1 MGRSLPLTMP
11 VVTLIPTFSGLP
23 MAMTGSPTP
32 TLPES
37 PSVSGSST
45 PSDASPFMT
54 ATSVEGSSPT
64 TSASS
69 RTPLANLTE
78 MSSAPPTTCWLVTMW
93 PRSSSTNPEPPPGPS
108 SDEAT
113 STLTTPGPVCV
124 YTSRTGTPAAPSDP
138 PSTGGKASLKITSV
152 VPSSRPVTPTKIK
165 SAVAVTS
172 PPTIADTSA
181 VNAVFRRG
189 SFRGLRPSRLRG
201 LCAEVVDGP
210 PVYTPLA
217 ILLHEPPGSLVLL
230 DLVGERGLGTPG
242 DGRRVAGDLG
252 GRPLDELHA
261 LHGGER
267 AFEGGPV
274 RESALPPILAEK
286 LGGPVVISLGRRRV
300 ELFHRP
306 LGGPPPREPA
316 PRLGPFRP
324 LYLFRLVRR
333 SRSRSGRRPRGG
345 LLVGTASLLVLSS
358 LRLAVVGRALS
369 RVVGRGSV
377 SGLFVPSPEER
388 GGRERPDHGEHS
400 HEGQGDQKTSPTVP
414 PHGAHRAAGLAR
426 RRTARS
432 RG

>member
-1 MGRSLPLTMP
+1 MGLSVPLTMP

-45 PSDASPFMT
+45 PSDASTFMI

-78 MSSAPPTTCWLVTMW
+78 MSSAPPTTCWLVTIW
-93 PRSSSTNPEPPPGPS
+93 PCSSSTNPEPPPGPA

-113 STLTTPGPVCV
+113 STLTTPGPVWV

-138 PSTGGKASLKITSV
+138 PSTGGEASLKVTSV
-152 VPSSRPVTPTKIK
+152 VPSSRLITPTKIK
-165 SAVAVTS
+165 SAVTS
-172 PPTIADTSA
+172 PPMIAATNA
-181 VNAVFRRG
+181 VSTVFRRS

-242 DGRRVAGDLG
+242 DGRRAAGDLG

-267 AFEGGPV
+267 AFEGGSV

-300 ELFHRP
+300 EFFHRP
-306 LGGPPPREPA
+306 LGGLRLRRTA
-316 PRLGPFRP
+316 ARLGLFRP
-324 LYLFRLVRR
+324 LSPFRLLR
-333 SRSRSGRRPRGG
+333 RSRSGRRPRGAPC
-345 LLVGTASLLVLSS
+345 VGTASLLVLPS

-388 GGRERPDHGEHS
+388 GGSERPDHGEHG
-400 HEGQGDQKTSPTVP
+400 HEGQGNQKTSPTVP
-414 PHGAHRAAGLAR
+414 THGAHRAAGLAR
-426 RRTARS
+426 CRTARS